1 MESNELLDL
10 GTLEASKANQSI
22 IAQTFIEK
30 VSSGEETAISMAAKA
45 KFIIDTLKEVS
56 EAIKGEV
63 VNEVSKYGKGEQ
75 VIALGG
81 YSVSV
86 RETGVKY
93 DYSKCNHPRYNLVCV
108 KIANLEKE
116 KKALEE
122 FLKAVKGHVEIAD
135 EDSGEM
141 CVVYPPSKSS
151 TTTPV
156 FTYKTK

>member
-1 MESNELLDL
+1 MESNESLNL

-30 VSSGEETAISMAAKA
+30 VNSGQESAISMAAKA
-45 KFIIDTLKEVS
+45 KFITDTLKEVS

-75 VIALGG
+75 VTALGG

-93 DYSKCNHPRYNLVCV
+93 DYSKCNHPQYNLICI
-108 KIANLEKE
+108 KIEKLEKE
-116 KKALEE
+116 KKKYEE
-122 FLKAVKGHVEIAD
+122 FLKSISGHVEIAD
-135 EDSGEM
+135 EDTGEM
-141 CVVYPPSKSS
+141 CTVYPPSKQS
-151 TTTPV
+151 TTSPI
-156 FTYKTK
+156 FTLK

>member
-30 VSSGEETAISMAAKA
+30 VSSGQESAISMAAKA
-45 KFIIDTLKEVS
+45 KFITDTLKEVS

-63 VNEVSKYGKGEQ
+63 VSEVSKYGKGEK
-75 VIALGG
+75 IMALGG

-116 KKALEE
+116 KRALED

-135 EDSGEM
+135 EDTGEM
-141 CVVYPPSKSS
+141 CTIYAPSKQS
-151 TTTPV
+151 TTSPI
-156 FTYKTK
+156 FALK